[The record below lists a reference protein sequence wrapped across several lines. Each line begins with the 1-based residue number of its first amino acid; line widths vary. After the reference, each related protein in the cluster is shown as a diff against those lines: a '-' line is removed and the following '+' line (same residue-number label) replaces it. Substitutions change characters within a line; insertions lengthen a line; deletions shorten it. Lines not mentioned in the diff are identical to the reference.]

1 MRRMITGLAMAAAL
15 AAATACTSMCYAAEV
30 EQTVDHAVTVE
41 DNWEYCGAY
50 KTTGYC
56 PCRKCCGKSDGITA
70 SGAHVQE
77 GRTVAT
83 GKEFPFGTKL
93 LINGHIY
100 TVEDRGVKNGC
111 IDIYYS
117 DHQRAWNHGVQY
129 HEVYVL
135 RR

>member
-30 EQTVDHAVTVE
+30 EQTVDHMETVA

-70 SGAHVQE
+70 SGARARAGH
-77 GRTVAT
+77 TVAT
-83 GKEFPFGTKL
+83 GREFPFGTQL
-93 LINGHIY
+93 CINGVVY
-100 TVEDRGVKNGC
+100 TVEDRGVRNGS
-111 IDIYYS
+111 IDIFYD
-117 DHQRAWNHGVQY
+117 DHQVAWNHGVQY
-129 HEVYVL
+129 FDVYV

>member
-1 MRRMITGLAMAAAL
+1 MKHILLAFAMCGAL
-15 AAATACTSMCYAAEV
+15 AWSSMTYAAEV
-30 EQTVDHAVTVE
+30 EQEVDHAVTVE

-70 SGAHVQE
+70 SGARARAGH
-77 GRTVAT
+77 TVAT
-83 GKEFPFGTKL
+83 GREFPFGTQL
-93 LINGHIY
+93 LIDGVVY
-100 TVEDRGVKNGC
+100 VVEDRGVKNGC
-111 IDIYYS
+111 IDVFYD
-117 DHQRAWNHGVQY
+117 DHQTAWNHGVQY